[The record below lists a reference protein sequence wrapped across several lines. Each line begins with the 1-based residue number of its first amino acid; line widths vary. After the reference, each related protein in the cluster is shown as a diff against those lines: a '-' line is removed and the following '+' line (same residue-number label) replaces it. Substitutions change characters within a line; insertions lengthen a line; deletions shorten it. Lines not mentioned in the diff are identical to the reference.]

1 MRKYVIVSF
10 LSAIFLLVFCT
21 IIFGVLAITG
31 KLDRNPYVRTATV
44 DVMGDTTQPA
54 IGEVFVF
61 RVDSQYSVKLQKS
74 RCVNMDNVKVGDNFT
89 AVLVQDNNE
98 VLQCVVK
105 VED

>member
-10 LSAIFLLVFCT
+10 LSAIFFLVLCT
-21 IIFGVLAITG
+21 MIFGILAITG
-31 KLDRNPYVRTATV
+31 KLDRNTYARTVTV
-44 DVMGDTTQPA
+44 DIMGDTTQPA

-61 RVDSQYSVKLQKS
+61 RVGSQYSVKLQKS
-74 RCVNMDNVKVGDNFT
+74 RCVNMDNVTVGDSFT

-105 VED
+105 VGD